1 MTFGHFMGQSGIVL
15 AACHCHCS
23 GTSQSTNAAETLG
36 RNRNGIVNE
45 TENDATNSVLRL
57 GYRRGRQHQFACR
70 FQNEKCSKLGS
81 KKKHFGSLFF
91 CLGFAFSGVSFL
103 PACDSN
109 FNSDLALAVDVDV
122 VVVVDGHIDRLGPAL
137 ELHLSAVNIF

>member
-1 MTFGHFMGQSGIVL
+1 MLETRL
-15 AACHCHCS
+15 KK
-23 GTSQSTNAAETLG
+23 ETLWLVILLPG
-36 RNRNGIVNE
+36 
-45 TENDATNSVLRL
+45 L
-57 GYRRGRQHQFACR
+57 C
-70 FQNEKCSKLGS
+70 
-81 KKKHFGSLFF
+81 FF
-91 CLGFAFSGVSFL
+91 GVSFL